1 MIKRII
7 AIGSGKGGVGKSTLS
22 VNLSIVLSKYP
33 KYNESYLLDSTKTY
47 PVSINGKLRYK
58 IELPTDLNK
67 EEIEKEILSD
77 KDFIKKLDGKKPK
90 RIIIVPGKIIN
101 FVI

>member
-1 MIKRII
+1 MSQVSLW
-7 AIGSGKGGVGKSTLS
+7 A
-22 VNLSIVLSKYP
+22 NLK
-33 KYNESYLLDSTKTY
+33 K
-47 PVSINGKLRYK
+47 
-58 IELPTDLNK
+58 
-67 EEIEKEILSD
+67 